1 MKHFLFSLIF
11 STCMLVAGISAH
23 AGLPLFLENQD
34 TTQIRIGGSSVLSK
48 QLSQVALEYET
59 AHPETKFVFH
69 GGGSLIGQ
77 KQLVAGAVDIAC
89 SDVGLAVDDDGQRIE
104 EMVWD
109 KIPVVFIVHPD
120 LGITDIQRSNLKA
133 IFAGTI
139 TNWKEIGGPD
149 QPIRIISRGDFSGTR
164 NILSQT
170 LPAFGLDHPAKVAA
184 TSSKMVSL
192 VATIPGTLGYVDH
205 LSLPATLQGLRIDGV
220 VPSQK
225 SLEQKTYTFGMTGR
239 IMFRKDAPDHIRSFL
254 DFAKEWKENRTALSA
269 LPAPATSPAIQTKPP
284 IELVGIV
291 LAGIGL
297 FLVGVRFVSTSMKKM
312 ANRNM
317 RALFC
322 TWTGNRF
329 LAALWGMLSG
339 AISQSGT
346 SSSFLLTS
354 LVSGGMIPLEN
365 ALFILTWVDVGTT
378 LLVFLATFDIH
389 TAILYF
395 LAISGLLYSFDKK
408 NKRTFLL
415 TALLGM
421 AMLLFGLGMIK
432 SSSVYFAG
440 FVWVQELMT
449 LGADHPWLL
458 FVLGAGLRVVTQ
470 SSSTVAMLVMPLA
483 MSGIS
488 TLSQSLLMIYGTCVG
503 SGLAAL
509 LLSGNIAGTPRQVIL
524 FKALGDFAGAAIM
537 TMLLLVESLGHLP
550 LVVRVLEMAGQEVNQ
565 QVALGFLLTKLVPTG
580 LMLACSTPLIRLIR
594 RLSPSTAEE
603 TLSRLAFVKDQISD
617 NPETTMDLIALESG
631 RILKRLPGYLAP
643 YCADAGREQTDV
655 APESLH
661 SAALELNTEL
671 QSVLTEVF
679 EQDLSRENAEDLLVL
694 QNRQQTLMTLEQAV
708 FDLTEAIAATQD
720 DEQLASL
727 ASAITEG
734 IHMLLMTAAD
744 LAVKRHEEDRNL
756 LLMMSGD
763 RSGLME
769 QTRKTYLSGE
779 NRIPADRRPQL
790 LRLTN
795 LAQRT
800 VWLIN
805 KWAR

>member
-1 MKHFLFSLIF
+1 
-11 STCMLVAGISAH
+11 
-23 AGLPLFLENQD
+23 
-34 TTQIRIGGSSVLSK
+34 
-48 QLSQVALEYET
+48 
-59 AHPETKFVFH
+59 
-69 GGGSLIGQ
+69 
-77 KQLVAGAVDIAC
+77 
-89 SDVGLAVDDDGQRIE
+89 
-104 EMVWD
+104 
-109 KIPVVFIVHPD
+109 
-120 LGITDIQRSNLKA
+120 
-133 IFAGTI
+133 
-139 TNWKEIGGPD
+139 
-149 QPIRIISRGDFSGTR
+149 
-164 NILSQT
+164 
-170 LPAFGLDHPAKVAA
+170 
-184 TSSKMVSL
+184 
-192 VATIPGTLGYVDH
+192 
-205 LSLPATLQGLRIDGV
+205 
-220 VPSQK
+220 
-225 SLEQKTYTFGMTGR
+225 
-239 IMFRKDAPDHIRSFL
+239 
-254 DFAKEWKENRTALSA
+254 
-269 LPAPATSPAIQTKPP
+269 
-284 IELVGIV
+284 
-291 LAGIGL
+291 
-297 FLVGVRFVSTSMKKM
+297 
-312 ANRNM
+312 
-317 RALFC
+317 
-322 TWTGNRF
+322 
-329 LAALWGMLSG
+329 
-339 AISQSGT
+339 
-346 SSSFLLTS
+346 
-354 LVSGGMIPLEN
+354 
-365 ALFILTWVDVGTT
+365 VDVGTT

-744 LAVKRHEEDRNL
+744 LAEKRHEEDRNL